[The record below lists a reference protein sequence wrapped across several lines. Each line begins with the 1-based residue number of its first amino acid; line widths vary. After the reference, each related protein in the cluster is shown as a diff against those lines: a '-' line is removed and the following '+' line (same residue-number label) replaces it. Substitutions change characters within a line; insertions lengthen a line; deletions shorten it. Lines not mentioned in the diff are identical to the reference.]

1 MKEYLRQIRTHI
13 AYSAFFSFFINM
25 LQLTFSIYMLAI
37 YDRVLPSYSMPTLAT
52 LTTMALFAMII
63 FGVLSFLRS
72 RILIHAGNWL
82 ENRLNDKLLK
92 TMIEDAGS
100 LQKIGAASALSDL
113 STIRNYLSG
122 PPIMALFDIPWTPVL
137 LAIIYFLHPLMGLT
151 ATGGAIAII
160 ILSII
165 QEKLTRKRLGDANII
180 NTEGRRFLNGSLRN
194 AEVINSL
201 GMGNNIAAHW
211 NREQKKVLDLQTR
224 ASRYAGVLQSITRSL
239 RMSMQVIIYGV
250 GAYLTLKHMSTAGIM
265 ITASIIMGRALA
277 PIEQGMAT
285 WKQTIEARGA
295 HKRLCK
301 LLEAIKDREIMDLPA
316 PTGKLDA
323 EGVTLSF
330 GGRPI
335 LQQVTFSLEK
345 GEALGLIGPSAS
357 GKTSLCRTLLGI
369 WPSMGGKVR
378 LDGANVFQ
386 WEQEK
391 LGAFL
396 GYLPQDIE
404 LFPGTVA
411 ENIARM
417 GEVDSEKVVAAA
429 KNAAVH
435 EMILKLP
442 MGYDTPIGEGGGVL
456 SGGQRQRIALAR
468 ALYGD
473 PVLVILDEPN
483 SNLDDQGE
491 KALTQT
497 LKGMKE
503 QGITTIVV
511 SHKPSLL
518 ASMDKIMMLNNG
530 QVALYGPREEVMK
543 KMMGAVQQARQAS
556 QGPQNVP
563 GMVTVKA

>member
-1 MKEYLRQIRTHI
+1 MKEYLRQIKTHI

-37 YDRVLPSYSMPTLAT
+37 YDRVLPSYSMPTLVT
-52 LTTMALFAMII
+52 LTTMALFAMVI

-92 TMIEDAGS
+92 TMIEDAGA
-100 LQKIGAASALSDL
+100 LQKIGASSALSDL
-113 STIRNYLSG
+113 STVRNYLSG
-122 PPIMALFDIPWTPVL
+122 APVMALFDIPWTPVL
-137 LAIIYFLHPLMGLT
+137 LAVIYFLHPLMGLV

-160 ILSII
+160 ILSVF
-165 QEKLTRKRLGDANII
+165 QEKLTRKRLGDANVI
-180 NTEGRRFLNGSLRN
+180 NAEGRRFLNGSLRN

-201 GMGNNIAAHW
+201 GMGSNIAAHW
-211 NREQKKVLDLQTR
+211 NREQRKVLELQTE

-285 WKQTIEARGA
+285 WKQTIEAREA

-301 LLEAIKDREIMDLPA
+301 LLEAIKDKEIMDLPA
-316 PTGKLDA
+316 PTGNLDA
-323 EGVTLSF
+323 EGITLSL
-330 GGRPI
+330 GRRPI
-335 LQQVTFSLEK
+335 LQQVSFSLQK

-357 GKTSLCRTLLGI
+357 GKTCLCRTLLGI

-435 EMILKLP
+435 DMILKLP

-456 SGGQRQRIALAR
+456 SGGQRQRIGLAR
-468 ALYGD
+468 ALYGN

-491 KALTQT
+491 QALTQT

-518 ASMDKIMMLNNG
+518 ANVDKIMMLNNG